1 MKIFKKMSKKHEDE
15 IPEEDKNRNEEDQ
28 NRNEEESKQ
37 AEENAA
43 GADATEEGAEAA
55 AEENAGS
62 DDALINEMNDRY
74 LRLFAEFENY
84 KKRTMRERLQLMETA
99 GAKTMKALLPVL
111 DDFDR
116 ARKAA
121 EANEEKLAEYES
133 GVGLIVKK
141 MLTALKGLGLEPMES
156 TGADFDAD
164 KHEAITE
171 IPHPE
176 MAGKVVDTV
185 ERGYILN
192 GNIIR
197 YAKVVV
203 GKNA

>member
-1 MKIFKKMSKKHEDE
+1 MGKK
-15 IPEEDKNRNEEDQ
+15 RNEEIPDKAEDQ
-28 NRNEEESKQ
+28 ATQPVEASEQEELQPKGDHD
-37 AEENAA
+37 
-43 GADATEEGAEAA
+43 GANTTDTSAT
-55 AEENAGS
+55 
-62 DDALINEMNDRY
+62 DALINEMNDRY
-74 LRLFAEFENY
+74 LRLYAEFENY

-99 GAKTMKALLPVL
+99 GSKTMKALFPVL

-121 EANEEKLAEYES
+121 ESDEAKLAEYES

-141 MLTALKGLGLEPMES
+141 LYNSLKSLGLEPMES

-171 IPHPE
+171 IPNPE

-185 ERGYILN
+185 EKGYTLN

-203 GKNA
+203 GK

>member
-1 MKIFKKMSKKHEDE
+1 MSKKDKKE
-15 IPEEDKNRNEEDQ
+15 IPDQEEQVLNEDAVNEQADQ
-28 NRNEEESKQ
+28 EATE
-37 AEENAA
+37 
-43 GADATEEGAEAA
+43 ATEEASSANG
-55 AEENAGS
+55 
-62 DDALINEMNDRY
+62 DALINEMNDRY

-99 GAKTMKALLPVL
+99 GGKTMKALLPIL

-116 ARKAA
+116 ASKAVEND
-121 EANEEKLAEYES
+121 EAKLAEYES

-171 IPHPE
+171 IPHPD

-185 ERGYILN
+185 ERGYVLN

-203 GKNA
+203 GK

>member
-1 MKIFKKMSKKHEDE
+1 MSKKNDKHS
-15 IPEEDKNRNEEDQ
+15 PE
-28 NRNEEESKQ
+28 
-37 AEENAA
+37 
-43 GADATEEGAEAA
+43 TEEQMPPQTEQPETEASEVDPDTEAA
-55 AEENAGS
+55 VETEAPQSE
-62 DDALINEMNDRY
+62 DALINEMNDRY
-74 LRLFAEFENY
+74 LRLYAEFENY

-99 GAKTMKALLPVL
+99 GASTMKALLPVL

-121 EANEEKLAEYES
+121 EADPEKLAEYES

-141 MLTALKGLGLEPMES
+141 MQTALKGLGLEPMES
-156 TGADFDAD
+156 DGVAFDAD
-164 KHEAITE
+164 RHEAVTE

-176 MAGKVVDTV
+176 MAGKVVDTL
-185 ERGYILN
+185 EKGYSLK

-203 GKNA
+203 GK

>member
-1 MKIFKKMSKKHEDE
+1 MSKKDKQE
-15 IPEEDKNRNEEDQ
+15 IPDQEEQSLNE
-28 NRNEEESKQ
+28 
-37 AEENAA
+37 
-43 GADATEEGAEAA
+43 EAA
-55 AEENAGS
+55 AEQEQATEAEASEETADNDVPGS
-62 DDALINEMNDRY
+62 DALINEMNDRY

-99 GAKTMKALLPVL
+99 GSKTMKALLPVM

-121 EANEEKLAEYES
+121 ESDEAKLAEYES

-141 MLTALKGLGLEPMES
+141 MYSSLKGLGLEPMES

-171 IPHPE
+171 IPSPE

-185 ERGYILN
+185 EKGYVLN

-203 GKNA
+203 GK

>member
-1 MKIFKKMSKKHEDE
+1 MKIFKKMSKEPQDE
-15 IPEEDKNRNEEDQ
+15 KPKKDENLEQDDAQ
-28 NRNEEESKQ
+28 ESSNQ
-37 AEENAA
+37 
-43 GADATEEGAEAA
+43 ADAPETSDEGQEAENDV
-55 AEENAGS
+55 AE
-62 DDALINEMNDRY
+62 DAQVNDRY
-74 LRLFAEFENY
+74 LRLYAEFENY

-121 EANEEKLAEYES
+121 ENDEAKLADYET

-156 TGADFDAD
+156 NGADFDAD

-171 IPHPE
+171 IPNPD

-185 ERGYILN
+185 ERGYSLN

-203 GKNA
+203 GK

>member
-1 MKIFKKMSKKHEDE
+1 MSKKRKEE
-15 IPEEDKNRNEEDQ
+15 TPEADDQ
-28 NRNEEESKQ
+28 LLNDDAAPQ
-37 AEENAA
+37 AEAEQ
-43 GADATEEGAEAA
+43 TEEAA
-55 AEENAGS
+55 TAEEQPS
-62 DDALINEMNDRY
+62 TDSDALINEMNDRY

-99 GAKTMKALLPVL
+99 GSKTMKALMPVL

-121 EANEEKLAEYES
+121 EADEEKLAEFES
-133 GVGLIVKK
+133 GVGLIIKK
-141 MLTALKGLGLEPMES
+141 LYGSLKGLGLEPMES

-171 IPHPE
+171 IPSPE

-185 ERGYILN
+185 EKGYVLN

-203 GKNA
+203 GK

>member
-1 MKIFKKMSKKHEDE
+1 MSKKDKQE
-15 IPEEDKNRNEEDQ
+15 IPDQEEQSLNE
-28 NRNEEESKQ
+28 
-37 AEENAA
+37 
-43 GADATEEGAEAA
+43 EAA
-55 AEENAGS
+55 AEQEQATEAGATEETVDS
-62 DDALINEMNDRY
+62 DVSGSDALINEMNDRY

-99 GAKTMKALLPVL
+99 GSKTMKALMPVL

-121 EANEEKLAEYES
+121 ESDEAKLAEYES

-141 MLTALKGLGLEPMES
+141 MYTALKGLGLEPMES

-171 IPHPE
+171 IPSPD

-185 ERGYILN
+185 EKGYILN

-203 GKNA
+203 GK